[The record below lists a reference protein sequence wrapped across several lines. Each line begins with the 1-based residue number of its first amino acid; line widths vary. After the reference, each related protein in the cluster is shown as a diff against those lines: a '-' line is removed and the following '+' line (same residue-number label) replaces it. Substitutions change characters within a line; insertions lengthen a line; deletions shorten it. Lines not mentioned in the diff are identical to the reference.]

1 MAHERTHTGSELDE
15 KGVVQRIS
23 TQISYE
29 SSVRIGVKR
38 EDDGNVQLTIGRAEP
53 VGAFSGLDAAVA
65 LTKAEARHIAELL
78 SPLVPENVHQG
89 ATAFQRL
96 GINGVRE
103 GVLEDLHKTKSVA
116 PPACLWQP
124 IKTAPKDGTVFFA
137 WHDVWDFPV
146 ACCWQRPSSKYDDDG
161 SHPGAMSRWVYADW
175 HMHSVDLGGVEITHW
190 MPLPDLPDEL
200 DEGA

>member
-1 MAHERTHTGSELDE
+1 MQGVVYSRIVNRRSDMAHERTHTGSELDE
-15 KGVVQRIS
+15 KGVVQSIS

-89 ATAFQRL
+89 ATASENPARRSRL
-96 GINGVRE
+96 G
-103 GVLEDLHKTKSVA
+103 A
-116 PPACLWQP
+116 A
-124 IKTAPKDGTVFFA
+124 GT
-137 WHDVWDFPV
+137 
-146 ACCWQRPSSKYDDDG
+146 
-161 SHPGAMSRWVYADW
+161 GAGFGTLGA
-175 HMHSVDLGGVEITHW
+175 LGGLST
-190 MPLPDLPDEL
+190 
-200 DEGA
+200 GA